1 MKFLPHLITSAN
13 LFCGVLAVVFLAEGQ
28 LTTAAYL
35 VFAAGFLDF
44 FDGLAA
50 RALGVSGEFGK
61 QLDSLA
67 DVVTFGVVPAF
78 MLFTLSQSLT
88 EWPFNQSTPEW
99 LAYVPLLIAI
109 FSALR
114 LAKFNIDSRQ
124 TTGFIGLPTPANA
137 FWICGIPFLL
147 QAYPELL
154 TQGRVNAWW
163 IALIS
168 GLSCYLLVSPIP
180 MMSLKIK
187 SLNIRE
193 NASHYLLVLSMVI
206 LVILFKFAA
215 LVALVPVYLLFSLI
229 HKQNNTDEIHR

>member
-78 MLFTLSQSLT
+78 MLFTLSESLT

-99 LAYVPLLIAI
+99 LAYVPLLIAV

-154 TQGRVNAWW
+154 TQGKVNAWW